1 MTRNVALTFFFI
13 AASIRFAA
21 AQQVKPGGIR
31 IQTATRQVVLFSRLE
46 SDLNEAIS
54 QHDQSKLAAML
65 TEDFEVRTPN
75 LAGDPIPRQNW
86 ITQAASG
93 EVPQASRPG
102 HMAVRSFSDTAIVDF
117 VEQVRSDAAPH
128 YRFVVDVWK
137 GSGESWRLA
146 VRYVSNTEMW
156 EETGTQKATGK
167 E

>member
-1 MTRNVALTFFFI
+1 MKRIASLTCFFL
-13 AASIRFAA
+13 AASIGFAS

-54 QHDQSKLAAML
+54 LHDQSKLAAML

-75 LAGDPIPRQNW
+75 LAGDPIARQDW

-93 EVPQASRPG
+93 EVPQASRTG

-117 VEQVRSDAAPH
+117 VEQVRGDVAPH

-137 GSGESWRLA
+137 GSGESWQLA
-146 VRYVSNTEMW
+146 VRYVSNTDVSEKS
-156 EETGTQKATGK
+156 GTQKPTGK